1 MSRPTLFAAVLI
13 AVASGQA
20 RADTFTVTST
30 ASVGPGTLYQ
40 AIDDSNQIPGPHSIA
55 FDLPAD
61 SVIAMQHQ
69 PVPVISSV
77 LSIDGAN
84 VPGLVLDGADVVRLF
99 HVAGPNSEF
108 TLANIEVRRGRG
120 SRRGGCLFVQ
130 APTKTTAGK
139 VTLDTV
145 VMRGCQAVRNASN
158 ETVSGGAIY
167 LEGRDMSVINSQFLD
182 NETYSVDPG
191 LATVATGGAIAVV
204 IESQHTV
211 LIQDSQFIANRV
223 TGSSAS
229 GSGCCRAKGAVID
242 ASGSGLIVVEGSR
255 IIANQG
261 RTLDFSTDMGGI
273 IKSTMSTSLK
283 NNLFFD
289 NDSIGT
295 MINLEMGWSP
305 GSFVR
310 IHNNT
315 LVANR
320 TEFGTSIFLYAVADA
335 SLINNTFLS
344 WISPGH
350 PLPHLRVAGHG
361 TTPNALILGHNL
373 FGPADSRWPD
383 PAHRFARST
392 RAWMSN
398 TITTRSTAPRTTVA
412 LPLIRMPPTCASRP
426 FATMAAWWKRCRYF
440 RGAQSSTQAIPCRRW
455 PTTRPAAR
463 PMTPAT
469 FRDHATAT
477 ATVRPFAMSA
487 PGSRSAR
494 RPCSGTTSSRCCGAR
509 NLQQRP
515 SDSGLPS

>member
-55 FDLPAD
+55 FDLPVD

-139 VTLDTV
+139 VTLDRV

-383 PAHRFARST
+383 PARPLCQIHEGVDVEHHHNQIYGAANDCGPTLDPDAADLRIEALRDNGGLVETVSVLQGSPILDAGNPLPPLANDPT
-392 RAWMSN
+392 RCQTNDA
-398 TITTRSTAPRTTVA
+398 
-412 LPLIRMPPTCASRP
+412 
-426 FATMAAWWKRCRYF
+426 RYF
-440 RGAQSSTQAIPCRRW
+440 PRPRDGDGDGEAICDVGAWESQREAPLFRDDFQPVLWR
-455 PTTRPAAR
+455 PEPAA
-463 PMTPAT
+463 AA
-469 FRDHATAT
+469 F
-477 ATVRPFAMSA
+477 
-487 PGSRSAR
+487 
-494 RPCSGTTSSRCCGAR
+494 
-509 NLQQRP
+509 
-515 SDSGLPS
+515 